1 MSSFEFAQQ
10 CWEHYKRAT
19 ISQVISPG
27 ETMFN
32 HWYDQVGQSTV
43 RVILGAIAASQLDRA
58 DKVMDLPSGHGRALR
73 HLVAMFPAAQFT
85 ACDLDRAGVQ
95 FCAEEFGATPIV
107 SEPDLA
113 EVQFPDTYDIIWV
126 GSLFTH
132 VSKEQT
138 AAWLAHLAGF
148 LTDKG
153 IIVATFHGRRSI
165 SLMTAFRSSPRIRG
179 SGSCAIT
186 KPPVTAMPI
195 TPRPKT
201 TSSSSTATA
210 SRSRARRRSSASLRL
225 SPGCGS
231 SPMSRPAGPTI
242 KTCWCS
248 ASRSWARAFRTSI
261 RAGFRILT
269 AA

>member
-165 SLMTAFRSSPRIRG
+165 SLYDSFPFIAADSWERILRDYEATG
-179 SGSCAIT
+179 YGYADY
-186 KPPVTAMPI
+186 
-195 TPRPKT
+195 TPAENHEFIEH
-201 TSSSSTATA
+201 SYGISV
-210 SRSRARRRSSASLRL
+210 
-225 SPGCGS
+225 
-231 SPMSRPAGPTI
+231 SRPETILGIAQAIPGVRVFSYVEAGWSDNQDVLVLGKPELGT
-242 KTCWCS
+242 
-248 ASRSWARAFRTSI
+248 
-261 RAGFRILT
+261 GLPNLD
-269 AA
+269 

>member
-10 CWEHYKRAT
+10 CWEHYKRAA
-19 ISQVISPG
+19 ISPVISPG

-43 RVILGAIAASQLDRA
+43 RVILAAIAASQLDRV
-58 DKVMDLPSGHGRALR
+58 DKVMDLLCGHGRALR
-73 HLVAMFPAAQFT
+73 HLVAMFPGAQFT

-113 EVQFPDTYDIIWV
+113 AVQFPDRYDIIWV

-132 VSKEQT
+132 VSKAQT

-153 IIVATFHGRRSI
+153 LIVATFHGRRSI
-165 SLMTAFRSSPRIRG
+165 SLYDSFPFIAADSWERILRDYE
-179 SGSCAIT
+179 AIGYGYADYT
-186 KPPVTAMPI
+186 
-195 TPRPKT
+195 
-201 TSSSSTATA
+201 
-210 SRSRARRRSSASLRL
+210 RAENHDFIAHSYGISV
-225 SPGCGS
+225 
-231 SPMSRPAGPTI
+231 SRPETILGIAQAIPGVRVFSYVEAGWSDNQDVLVLGKPALGT
-242 KTCWCS
+242 
-248 ASRSWARAFRTSI
+248 
-261 RAGFRILT
+261 GLPDLD
-269 AA
+269 